1 MDLNTDPRPSWLT
14 EQTWPHPVHGF
25 DLDGRRVVYT
35 DTGGDGP
42 LLLMVHVGLWSLLWG
57 GLIDELA
64 GRYRC
69 VTLDVPGSGLSD
81 AGTGSLSDAV
91 RAIGALIDHLDL
103 REVTLVVHDL
113 GGLATL
119 AAVSDRTD
127 RVAGLI
133 AMNTF
138 GWAPAGCCGSPCAC
152 SSRWSYARS
161 TRRQGCWPGAVPP
174 GSESAGAG
182 TG

>member
-1 MDLNTDPRPSWLT
+1 MNTDCSPRPEWFT
-14 EQTWPHPVHGF
+14 GQIWPHPILSL
-25 DLDGRRVVYT
+25 DLHGRRIVYT

-42 LLLMVHVGLWSLLWG
+42 PLLMVHVGLWSLLWR

-81 AGTGSLSDAV
+81 AGTGSLTEAV
-91 RAIGALIDHLDL
+91 TAIGALIDHLDL
-103 REVTLVVHDL
+103 QSVTLVVHDL

-119 AAVSDRTD
+119 AAVRDRTD
-127 RVAGLI
+127 RVAGLV

-138 GWAPAGCCGSPCAC
+138 GWEPRGVLRLVLRFFGSAVV
-152 SSRWSYARS
+152 RETDARL
-161 TRRQGCWPGAVPP
+161 GLLA
-174 GSESAGAG
+174 
-182 TG
+182 